1 MGLPFSNKELFFSGP
16 GGKMAVEFTARQ
28 VKISKLMK
36 DGATEG
42 IDRIALLLG
51 KVTSAKLT
59 FWAERHLQVVEITLQ
74 SRQHGIVSKGEATTQ
89 ESALRQ
95 ALAHAELQAQRF
107 RDKVRTKKRLPKVAP
122 TAEARKPRKTGRVAL
137 EAKASGEPEV
147 GTGSRNGNGNGGAES
162 NGHKPAVARPPG
174 KQTKAA
180 ITVHSFPGK
189 PAVVEPHIL
198 VAAEALAIRP
208 MRIEEAVK
216 EAEFRDRDL
225 LIFRDPVGDLY
236 VLHRRRDGKM
246 ELVEVP
252 L

>member
-1 MGLPFSNKELFFSGP
+1 MD
-16 GGKMAVEFTARQ
+16 VEFTARQ
-28 VKISKLMK
+28 VKVSTAMK

-42 IDRIALLLG
+42 IERIAQVLG
-51 KVTSAKLT
+51 KLTAAKLT
-59 FWAERHLQVVEITLQ
+59 FWAERHLQIVEITLQ
-74 SRQHGIVSKGEATTQ
+74 TRLHGIVSKGEADTQ

-107 RDKVRTKKRLPKVAP
+107 RDKVRTRKRLPKVAP

-137 EAKASGEPEV
+137 EAAAVGGGE
-147 GTGSRNGNGNGGAES
+147 AQS
-162 NGHKPAVARPPG
+162 NGHKPAIARPPG
-174 KQTKAA
+174 RQTKAA

-225 LIFRDPVGDLY
+225 LIFRDPKGDLF

>member
-1 MGLPFSNKELFFSGP
+1 MD
-16 GGKMAVEFTARQ
+16 VEFTARQ
-28 VKISKLMK
+28 VKVSTAMK

-42 IDRIALLLG
+42 IERIAQVLG
-51 KVTSAKLT
+51 KVTAAKVT

-74 SRQHGIVSKGEATTQ
+74 TRLHGFVSKGEAATQ

-122 TAEARKPRKTGRVAL
+122 TAEARKPRKTARTAIEAVA
-137 EAKASGEPEV
+137 AAASEPIEV
-147 GTGSRNGNGNGGAES
+147 DAQS
-162 NGHKPAVARPPG
+162 NGHKPAVARAPG
-174 KQTKAA
+174 RQTKAA
-180 ITVHSFPGK
+180 IAVHSFPGK

-225 LIFRDPVGDLY
+225 LIFRDPKGDLF

>member
-1 MGLPFSNKELFFSGP
+1 ME
-16 GGKMAVEFTARQ
+16 VEFTARQ
-28 VKISKLMK
+28 VKISRILKSS
-36 DGATEG
+36 AEEG
-42 IDRIALLLG
+42 MERIALVLG
-51 KVTSAKLT
+51 PITSAALT
-59 FWAERHLQVVEITLQ
+59 FRAERHLQIVEVSLQ
-74 SRQHGIVSKGEATTQ
+74 SRHHSITARGEADTQ
-89 ESALRQ
+89 DSALRQ

-107 RDKVRTKKRLPKVAP
+107 RDRIRTRKRLPKVAP
-122 TAEARKPRKTGRVAL
+122 TAEARKPRKAGRVAL
-137 EAKASGEPEV
+137 EAQSDASLDAVP
-147 GTGSRNGNGNGGAES
+147 AES
-162 NGHKPAVARPPG
+162 NGHKPAIARPPG
-174 KQTKAA
+174 RQTKAA

-216 EAEFRDRDL
+216 EAEFRDLDL
-225 LIFRDPVGDLY
+225 LIFRDPNGDLF

>member
-1 MGLPFSNKELFFSGP
+1 ME
-16 GGKMAVEFTARQ
+16 VEFTARQ
-28 VKISKLMK
+28 VKVSKGMK

-42 IDRIALLLG
+42 IERIAQVLG
-51 KVTSAKLT
+51 RVTAAKLT
-59 FWAERHLQVVEITLQ
+59 FWAERHLQIVEIALQ
-74 SRQHGIVSKGEATTQ
+74 TRLHGIVSKGEAVTQ

-95 ALAHAELQAQRF
+95 ALDHAELQAQRF
-107 RDKVRTKKRLPKVAP
+107 RDRVRTRKRLPKVAP
-122 TAEARKPRKTGRVAL
+122 TAEARKPRKAGRVAL
-137 EAKASGEPEV
+137 EARAEASPEAL
-147 GTGSRNGNGNGGAES
+147 AES

-174 KQTKAA
+174 RQTKAA

-225 LIFRDPVGDLY
+225 LIFRDPNGDLF

>member
-1 MGLPFSNKELFFSGP
+1 MD
-16 GGKMAVEFTARQ
+16 VEFTARQ
-28 VKISKLMK
+28 VKVSKGMK

-42 IDRIALLLG
+42 IERIAQVLG
-51 KVTSAKLT
+51 KVTAAKLT
-59 FWAERHLQVVEITLQ
+59 FWAERHLQIVEITLQ
-74 SRQHGIVSKGEATTQ
+74 TRLHGIVSKGEADTQ
-89 ESALRQ
+89 ESALRK

-107 RDKVRTKKRLPKVAP
+107 RDKVRTRKRLPKVAP
-122 TAEARKPRKTGRVAL
+122 TAEGRKPRKTGRVAV
-137 EAKASGEPEV
+137 EAAAGVAAAGGE
-147 GTGSRNGNGNGGAES
+147 AQS
-162 NGHKPAVARPPG
+162 NGHKPAIARPPG
-174 KQTKAA
+174 RQTKAA

-225 LIFRDPVGDLY
+225 LIFRDPAGDLF